1 MKIDFWNG
9 CYPSKWKGVIVD
21 DAIVHPAKFSSKLI
35 RRIYEHMTEEG
46 WLKAGDV
53 VIDPFGGVALGAL
66 DALRLGLRWRG
77 VELERRFVDLGNAN
91 IDHWNGRFSQMPQ
104 WSGDAVLLQGDS
116 RELVR
121 ILSESGQASVS
132 SPPFVVSDGST
143 TQAFYE
149 YKNSQIKSGK
159 MGGDIS
165 RGKPTVQD
173 GYGETDG
180 NLGNMRE
187 SNTGFDA
194 AISSPPFLQ
203 AEGGTPEPKLGGP
216 IDKAM
221 YERHKA
227 SNSAAKGYGSES
239 GQLGNMRGN
248 EEGFAAAI
256 SSPPYADG
264 AQHTGGNDLHP
275 EYVQGGKIHLPGIN
289 GSVSSPPY
297 ADSDQ
302 NYKDGWSRFHK
313 TRQPLH
319 KNDIQREA
327 EYGNSDGQLGAMKAG
342 EFSASVSSPPYS
354 EQFTQSGAGLYVDK
368 EFMAKK
374 SMPNFNY
381 GETKGNVGQM
391 QNDDFWLSARAI
403 VEQVFLALAPG
414 AHAVWVVKGFVKNKK
429 YVDFPNQW
437 RQLCEAVGFVTLHEH
452 RAMLVHHKGTQG
464 TLDGGQVELK
474 TESKSFFRR
483 LAEKN
488 GSPRIDYETVWCME
502 KPA

>member
-1 MKIDFWNG
+1 
-9 CYPSKWKGVIVD
+9 
-21 DAIVHPAKFSSKLI
+21 
-35 RRIYEHMTEEG
+35 
-46 WLKAGDV
+46 
-53 VIDPFGGVALGAL
+53 
-66 DALRLGLRWRG
+66 
-77 VELERRFVDLGNAN
+77 
-91 IDHWNGRFSQMPQ
+91 
-104 WSGDAVLLQGDS
+104 VLLQGDS

-121 ILSESGQASVS
+121 ILLESGQGSVS
-132 SPPFVVSDGST
+132 SPPFENKSADGGW
-143 TQAFYE
+143 QMLDKYA
-149 YKNSQIKSGK
+149 KSGK
-159 MGGDIS
+159 LTVKQVNGDRTKS
-165 RGKPTVQD
+165 YPSWSEDRDTSYGKSD
-173 GYGETDG
+173 GQ
-180 NLGNMRE
+180 LGTMKTTE
-187 SNTGFDA
+187 EGFA
-194 AISSPPFLQ
+194 ASISSPPFLQ
-203 AEGGTPEPKLGGP
+203 SEGGTPEPKPGGP
-216 IDKAM
+216 IDKAL

-227 SNSAAKGYGSES
+227 GNSAAEGYGSES

-248 EEGFAAAI
+248 QFKAAI

-275 EYVQGGKIHLPGIN
+275 EHVKGGKIHLPGIS
-289 GSVSSPPY
+289 GAVSSPPY
-297 ADSDQ
+297 AESMERKGGIDPEKSE
-302 NYKDGWSRFHK
+302 H
-313 TRQPLH
+313 
-319 KNDIQREA
+319 A
-327 EYGNSDGQLGAMKAG
+327 YGPHSQMNNSDTRYGETPGQLGAMKAG
-342 EFSASVSSPPYS
+342 EFDASVSSPPYS

-403 VEQVFLALAPG
+403 VEQVFVALAPG

-429 YVDFPNQW
+429 LVDFPDQW
-437 RQLCEAVGFVTLHEH
+437 RKLCEAVGFVTLHEH

-502 KPA
+502 KPAR